1 MKSLFEA
8 LISAKAA
15 LLLILVYL
23 LKKNCNAKIIVSNYD
38 VPNKP
43 NHCKF
48 FLISYLRESLDGWPF
63 LKIQISMYNVFLIRH
78 CVCRPFRKTFV
89 TVT

>member
-38 VPNKP
+38 IPNKP
-43 NHCKF
+43 SHCKF
-48 FLISYLRESLDGWPF
+48 LFEGELGSLAF
-63 LKIQISMYNVFLIRH
+63 HEN
-78 CVCRPFRKTFV
+78 TN
-89 TVT
+89 

>member
-8 LISAKAA
+8 LISAKAT
-15 LLLILVYL
+15 LLPILVYL

-43 NHCKF
+43 SQCKL
-48 FLISYLRESLDGWPF
+48 FLSSY
-63 LKIQISMYNVFLIRH
+63 
-78 CVCRPFRKTFV
+78 
-89 TVT
+89 